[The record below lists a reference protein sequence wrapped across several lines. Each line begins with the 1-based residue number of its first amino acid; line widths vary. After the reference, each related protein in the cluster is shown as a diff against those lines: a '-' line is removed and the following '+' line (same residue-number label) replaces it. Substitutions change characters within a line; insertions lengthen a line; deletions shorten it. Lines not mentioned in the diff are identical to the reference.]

1 MKHWLARSLFGLA
14 FITLVS
20 GSLFGSFPAE
30 AQTRND
36 PAVLQLLNRMKQLE
50 QEVRQLRGELEVFRF
65 RQEDL
70 ERQLQTA
77 TGVGSATDFS
87 TQTDPPINSAP
98 SSTYSAP
105 SEVATLPVTSTSPPE
120 TSSPRNQA
128 PVESQRPDYRTVI
141 ATPPPSQQSA
151 YSPPS
156 QPPSV
161 DERAAYN
168 AAFNRLREGRYS
180 QAISGFESFLRTY
193 PNSSL
198 AGNAQYWLGEA
209 YYVSRDFN
217 RAEDAF
223 IALGIKYPNSDRVPD
238 TLLKLGYIY
247 DEMGDKTK
255 ARNVLQKLLDTYPNS
270 QAARLAS
277 ARLNALR

>member
-20 GSLFGSFPAE
+20 GSFFGSFPAE
-30 AQTRND
+30 AQTRSD

-50 QEVRQLRGELEVFRF
+50 QEVRQLRGEMEVFRF

-77 TGVGSATDFS
+77 TGEGSATDFS
-87 TQTDPPINSAP
+87 TQTDPSINSAP

-105 SEVATLPVTSTSPPE
+105 SEVATLPVTSTSPPV
-120 TSSPRNQA
+120 TDSPRNQA
-128 PVESQRPDYRTVI
+128 PVESQRPDYRTVM
-141 ATPPPSQQSA
+141 ATPPPQQPTYSA
-151 YSPPS
+151 PA
-156 QPPSV
+156 QPPTV

-180 QAISGFESFLRTY
+180 QAISGFKSFLTTN

-209 YYVSRDFN
+209 YYVSRDFSS
-217 RAEDAF
+217 AEDAF
-223 IALGIKYPNSDRVPD
+223 IALGINYPNSDRVPD
-238 TLLKLGYIY
+238 ALLKLGYIY

-270 QAARLAS
+270 QSARLAS
-277 ARLNALR
+277 ARLSALR